1 MSGGLSYEGNS
12 SPWDLGPRMKARRE
26 RDRTE
31 GEQERRGQGGILECS
46 LRCLVTDKD
55 RYATPGGLGPSPVT
69 RTDNR

>member
-1 MSGGLSYEGNS
+1 
-12 SPWDLGPRMKARRE
+12 MKARRE